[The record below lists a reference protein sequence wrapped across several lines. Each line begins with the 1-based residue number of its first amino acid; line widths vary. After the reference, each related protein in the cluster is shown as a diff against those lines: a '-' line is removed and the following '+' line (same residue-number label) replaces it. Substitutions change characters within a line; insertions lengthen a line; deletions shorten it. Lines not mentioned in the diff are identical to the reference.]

1 MVQVT
6 NPPPPGAVAHAP
18 SPGTHFLSSFEG
30 ELALVIVG
38 LTVLVLL
45 TLAVLLWR
53 KEASAE
59 DSIRAFSLVLI
70 ILGTLVLI
78 CAGYSND
85 QIAPAVG
92 LFGTLAGYL
101 LGRKGGQS

>member
-6 NPPPPGAVAHAP
+6 NPPPAGTVAHAP
-18 SPGTHFLSSFEG
+18 PPGTRFLSSFEG

-38 LTVLVLL
+38 LTVVVLAA
-45 TLAVLLWR
+45 LAVLLWR
-53 KEASAE
+53 KDASAE
-59 DSIRAFSLVLI
+59 DSIRAFALVLI
-70 ILGTLVLI
+70 ILGTIVLI

-101 LGRKGGQS
+101 LGRRGSQS

>member
-6 NPPPPGAVAHAP
+6 NPPPAGTVAHAP
-18 SPGTHFLSSFEG
+18 TPGSHFLSTFEG

-45 TLAVLLWR
+45 ALAVLLWK
-53 KEASAE
+53 KEASAD
-59 DSIRAFSLVLI
+59 DSIRAFALVLI
-70 ILGTLVLI
+70 ILGTILLI

-101 LGRKGGQS
+101 LGRKGSQS

>member
-6 NPPPPGAVAHAP
+6 NPPPAGAVAHAP
-18 SPGTHFLSSFEG
+18 PAGTHFLSSFEG

-38 LTVLVLL
+38 LTVVVLAA
-45 TLAVLLWR
+45 LAVLLWR
-53 KEASAE
+53 KDASAE
-59 DSIRAFSLVLI
+59 DSIRAFALVLI

-101 LGRKGGQS
+101 LGRKGS

>member
-1 MVQVT
+1 MAQVT
-6 NPPPPGAVAHAP
+6 NPPPTGAVAHAP

-38 LTVLVLL
+38 LTVLVLV
-45 TLAVLLWR
+45 TLSILLW
-53 KEASAE
+53 KKDATAE
-59 DSIRAFSLVLI
+59 DSIRAFALVLI
-70 ILGTLVLI
+70 ILGTIVLI

-101 LGRKGGQS
+101 LGRRGDKS